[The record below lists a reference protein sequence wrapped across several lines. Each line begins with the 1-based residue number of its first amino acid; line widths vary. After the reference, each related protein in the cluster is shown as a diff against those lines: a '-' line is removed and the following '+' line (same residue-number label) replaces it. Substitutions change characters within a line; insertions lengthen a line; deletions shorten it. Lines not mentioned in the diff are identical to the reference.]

1 MNDFINKKK
10 KDGMEIKNRIIG
22 RQSEEIQSLK
32 DKISALEIDCKT
44 KDDLIHSVDYVRN
57 DMIAVIEDLKKQSK
71 KYDELIN
78 ELTEMKNTMN
88 KIVFKKKWKL
98 IRWLLK

>member
-1 MNDFINKKK
+1 MNNFINKKK

-44 KDDLIHSVDYVRN
+44 EDDLIHSVDYVRN